1 MDYVGANNSWDS
13 TKVFLL
19 QFVDSVFYQRIK
31 YVELEVKFKMI
42 LEERKKL
49 IKAINEKNFWLTTK
63 IEVIDGL
70 QQNIFD
76 HKKMVF
82 AKAIENEKFIKV
94 IDGLNKKNQ
103 QAINDLLETKKN
115 DSALSD
121 QLTIEVEKK
130 KTLELRRHDLLKE
143 KKLVDEAT

>member
-1 MDYVGANNSWDS
+1 
-13 TKVFLL
+13 
-19 QFVDSVFYQRIK
+19 
-31 YVELEVKFKMI
+31 MI

-49 IKAINEKNFWLTTK
+49 IKAINEKNFWLTTR

-94 IDGLNKKNQ
+94 IDGLNKKKSIGN
-103 QAINDLLETKKN
+103 
-115 DSALSD
+115 
-121 QLTIEVEKK
+121 
-130 KTLELRRHDLLKE
+130 
-143 KKLVDEAT
+143 

>member
-94 IDGLNKKNQ
+94 IDGLNKKKSIGN
-103 QAINDLLETKKN
+103 
-115 DSALSD
+115 
-121 QLTIEVEKK
+121 
-130 KTLELRRHDLLKE
+130 
-143 KKLVDEAT
+143 